1 MNKKT
6 LQDRTKFYPAYK
18 KKILE
23 AKPSTISRRD
33 SNYVDLSDLKTDNV
47 ISDFFEFE
55 KELSEIKA
63 SNKISEDI
71 DLNLDNKK

>member
-23 AKPSTISRRD
+23 AKPTSISRRD
-33 SNYVDLSDLKTDNV
+33 QNHLDLSDLKTDNV

-55 KELSEIKA
+55 KELSELKA
-63 SNKISEDI
+63 SNKLGNE
-71 DLNLDNKK
+71 NNE

>member
-1 MNKKT
+1 MNRKT

-23 AKPSTISRRD
+23 AKPASISRRD
-33 SNYVDLSDLKTDNV
+33 QNHIDLSDLKTDNV
-47 ISDFFEFE
+47 VSDFFEFE

-63 SNKISEDI
+63 SNK
-71 DLNLDNKK
+71 LDSNDEESR

>member
-23 AKPSTISRRD
+23 TKPASISRRD
-33 SNYVDLSDLKTDNV
+33 QNHVDLSDLKTDNV
-47 ISDFFEFE
+47 VSDFFEFE
-55 KELSEIKA
+55 KELSDLKA
-63 SNKISEDI
+63 SNKILEK
-71 DLNLDNKK
+71 NEE

>member
-1 MNKKT
+1 MNRKT

-23 AKPSTISRRD
+23 AKPASISRRD
-33 SNYVDLSDLKTDNV
+33 QNHIDLSDLKTDSV
-47 ISDFFEFE
+47 VSDFFEFE

-63 SNKISEDI
+63 SNKLSEK
-71 DLNLDNKK
+71 LEE

>member
-1 MNKKT
+1 VNRKT

-23 AKPSTISRRD
+23 AKPASISRRD
-33 SNYVDLSDLKTDNV
+33 QNHIDLSDLKTDSV
-47 ISDFFEFE
+47 VSDFFEFE

-63 SNKISEDI
+63 SNKLSEK
-71 DLNLDNKK
+71 LEE

>member
-18 KKILE
+18 KKNLE
-23 AKPSTISRRD
+23 AKPASFSRRD
-33 SNYVDLSDLKTDNV
+33 QNHVDISDLKTDNV

-55 KELSEIKA
+55 KELSELKA
-63 SNKISEDI
+63 SNELSS
-71 DLNLDNKK
+71 NKEE